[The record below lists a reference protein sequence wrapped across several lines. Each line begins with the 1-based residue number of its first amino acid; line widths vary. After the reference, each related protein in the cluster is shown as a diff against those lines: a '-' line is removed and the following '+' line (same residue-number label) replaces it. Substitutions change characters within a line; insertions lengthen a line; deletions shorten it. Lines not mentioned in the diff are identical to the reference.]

1 MRLPR
6 LVLVRNPISLAG
18 AVLVTV
24 SAVVFFILYLIELLG
39 YFRNPYAGLLVFVAV
54 PAVFVLGLLLIPIGM
69 IWERRRPGAAFEGAR
84 RWPLID
90 LNDPMQRRMTLFVA
104 AATLANSLILSIASY
119 GAVHYMESPSFC
131 GQTCHRPMEPE
142 FTAYQT
148 GPHSRV
154 GCVACHVGAGA
165 TYFARAKLSGT
176 RQMLAVMRGNYRKP
190 IPSPVH
196 TLRPARDTC
205 EECHWP
211 DKFYGDQIRIVREY
225 ANDKANSESVTT
237 VRVHVGGGS
246 DRMGVA
252 TGIHWHMN
260 LANEIEYI
268 ALDEQRQKIPYVRL
282 KDSQGNVR
290 EYVAEGVTQEQLA
303 RGERRRMDCMDCH
316 SRPSHT
322 FEASA
327 ERAVDAAIATGRIS
341 RSLPFVRREAVKALT
356 AEYPSQEAAQRGLEQ
371 ALQQFFG
378 GQPAADATAV
388 RRAIASTQEIYG
400 HNIFPSMKVKWGTYS
415 NELGHIDFPG
425 CFRCHDDSH
434 KAKDGKAVRQ
444 DCDLCHEITN

>member
-378 GQPAADATAV
+378 GQPAVDATAV
-388 RRAIASTQEIYG
+388 RRAIASTQEIYR
-400 HNIFPSMKVKWGTYS
+400 HNIFPTMKVRWGTYS

>member
-6 LVLVRNPISLAG
+6 LVLVRNPLSLVG

-54 PAVFVLGLLLIPIGM
+54 PALFVLGLLLIPIGM
-69 IWERRRPGAAFEGAR
+69 IWEGRRLGAALEGAR

-90 LNDPMQRRMTLFVA
+90 LNDSTHRRLTLFVA
-104 AATLANSLILSIASY
+104 AATLANSLILSIAGY

-131 GQTCHRPMEPE
+131 GQTCHEPMEPE

-176 RQMLAVMRGNYRKP
+176 RQMLAVLGGNYSKP

-205 EECHWP
+205 EQCHWP
-211 DKFYGDQIRIVREY
+211 DKFYGDRIRTVREY
-225 ANDKANSESVTT
+225 ANDQANSESVTT

-246 DRMGVA
+246 DRLGIA

-268 ALDEQRQKIPYVRL
+268 ALDDQRQKIPYVRL
-282 KDSQGNVR
+282 KDSRGTVR
-290 EYVAEGVTQEQLA
+290 EYVAEGVTEEQFA
-303 RGERRRMDCMDCH
+303 GGERRRMDCMDCH
-316 SRPSHT
+316 NRPSHT

-341 RSLPFVRREAVKALT
+341 RSLPYVRREAVKAL
-356 AEYPSQEAAQRGLEQ
+356 AVEYPSQEAAQQGLEQ

-378 GQPAADATAV
+378 GQPAADAMAV
-388 RRAIASTQEIYG
+388 RRAIVSTQEIYR

-434 KAKDGKAVRQ
+434 KAKDGKVIRQ

>member
-6 LVLVRNPISLAG
+6 LVLVRNPISLGG

-54 PAVFVLGLLLIPIGM
+54 PAVFVLGLFLIPIGM
-69 IWERRRPGAAFEGAR
+69 IWERRRPGAAFESGR
-84 RWPLID
+84 RRPLID
-90 LNDPMQRRMTLFVA
+90 LNDPTHRRVTLFVA
-104 AATLANSLILSIASY
+104 VATLANSLILSIAGY
-119 GAVHYMESPSFC
+119 GAVHYLESPSFC
-131 GQTCHRPMEPE
+131 GHTCHQPMEPE

-154 GCVACHVGAGA
+154 ACVACHVGAGA

-176 RQMLAVMRGNYRKP
+176 RQLLAVLGGNYSKP

-205 EECHWP
+205 EQCHWP
-211 DKFYGDQIRIVREY
+211 DKFYGDQIRVVREY
-225 ANDKANSESVTT
+225 SNDEENSESVTT

-246 DRMGVA
+246 DRLGIA

-268 ALDEQRQKIPYVRL
+268 ALDDQRQKIPYVRL
-282 KDSQGNVR
+282 KDVQGNVR
-290 EYVAEGVTQEQLA
+290 EYVTKDVTEAQHA

-316 SRPSHT
+316 CRPSHT
-322 FEASA
+322 FDASA

-341 RSLPFVRREAVKALT
+341 RSLPYVRREAVKALG

-371 ALQQFFG
+371 AFQQFFG
-378 GQPAADATAV
+378 GQPTADAATV
-388 RRAIASTQEIYG
+388 RRALASTQEIYR
-400 HNIFPSMKVKWGTYS
+400 HNIFPSMKIRWGTYS

-425 CFRCHDDSH
+425 CFRCHDDDH
-434 KAKDGKAVRQ
+434 KAKDGKAIRQ